1 LKFILS
7 IIITNFDAKSTAPKS
22 FEPIFL
28 VQIPL
33 YLPTSITITK
43 RYLAAKSALLIGK
56 IRILMQ
62 MFLQRGEKSS
72 VDFEADP
79 VPLIARAM
87 LRPNPIR
94 N

>member
-1 LKFILS
+1 MNLD
-7 IIITNFDAKSTAPKS
+7 TKSTAPKS

-33 YLPTSITITK
+33 YLPTSITK